1 MKNNNWQNI
10 ETVFHTA
17 LSLNGTEREKY
28 LSETCAEDNEIH
40 SEVESLLA
48 SFENGNDFLEEHA
61 FDLGMKVLEE
71 NLDVTLTGREFG
83 IYKVL
88 DKIGSGGMG
97 EVYLAE
103 DRKLNRKVAL
113 KFLANS
119 MVDDH
124 WAKHQLFNEAR
135 AVAKIEHQN
144 ICQVHGIEE
153 IDGHNFIVMQF
164 IEGST
169 LSELIRRRQIQEKQ
183 FFPIARQIADALA
196 AAHDSGIIHR
206 DIKAGN
212 MMMDR
217 NGQIKVLDFG
227 LAKIIKN
234 QAAGENGDAPSL
246 LSVTNAVVGTIAYM
260 SPEQLRA
267 ERLDYR
273 TDIFSLGTVFYEMV
287 SGCHPFLRK
296 SDAETMSAILT
307 EHPKTITGLKNGNAT
322 AFNRIIKKCLEKD
335 KAKRY
340 QSANELILD
349 IQSLSEKDHSKIKR
363 NLISKMLVAALFAV
377 IFFTIGAFVYQRAVT
392 PRSLAILP
400 FVNQSDDSRNDF
412 MKGMAETLISKL
424 SNSSQINVKPFTMVA
439 NYKTN
444 DVDPVQ
450 VGQTLN
456 VDAVLTGRILEQN
469 NQTVLETKL
478 INIADGNQLWTE
490 NSVLNGSDA
499 LVVENNISEKIISR
513 LQSSL
518 TLNGQKSRNLPQ
530 HVENPEAYKYY
541 LQGMDFWKKRDK
553 ENNIEKAI
561 DAFNQAV
568 AIDPDYARAYAGL
581 ANTYVLRANVNY
593 NSMRSKEARTM
604 AKVSAQ
610 DAIRSDDNL
619 AESHA
624 ALGVT
629 LHKYDWNWATAEQ
642 EYQRAILLNPEYAQ
656 TYYWYSDLL
665 AINKRFDEAI
675 AYSQKARELDPF
687 SAYSDLN
694 VARIYYYSRQYD
706 KAVEPLNNALDKD
719 PNFTAAKAILGFVYL
734 QQNKYD
740 EATKLFEEVYAS
752 DSKSYAAAL
761 GFAYGKSGRR
771 ADALRVLSELE
782 KESENSYVPAQEKAI
797 IQISLG
803 NKDAA
808 FALLEKGFQDRFA
821 VLPAINVEPLFDD
834 LRGDPRFQNLLARM
848 NLNNSF

>member
-1 MKNNNWQNI
+1 MKNNDWQNI

-17 LSLNGTEREKY
+17 LSLNGTERDKY
-28 LSETCAEDNEIH
+28 LSDICAEDDQIH
-40 SEVESLLA
+40 SEVESLIA

-61 FDLGMKVLEE
+61 FDLGMKILEV
-71 NLDVTLTGREFG
+71 NLDVSLTGREFG
-83 IYKVL
+83 VYKVL

-97 EVYLAE
+97 EVYAAH
-103 DRKLNRKVAL
+103 DQKLDRKVAL

-124 WAKHQLFNEAR
+124 WAKHQLAREAR
-135 AVAKIEHQN
+135 AIAGITHQN
-144 ICQVHGIEE
+144 ICQVYGIEE

-164 IEGST
+164 VEGST
-169 LSELIRRRQIQEKQ
+169 LSELLRTQQIEEHQ
-183 FFPIARQIADALA
+183 FFPIARQIVGALA
-196 AAHDSGIIHR
+196 AAHGRAIIHR

-212 MMMDR
+212 IMMAP
-217 NGQIKVLDFG
+217 NGEIKVLDFG
-227 LAKIIKN
+227 LAKVIKN
-234 QAAGENGDAPSL
+234 HTTDEIGDAPSL
-246 LSVTNAVVGTIAYM
+246 LSATNAVVGTIAYM

-267 ERLDYR
+267 EKLDFR
-273 TDIFSLGTVFYEMV
+273 TDIFSLGAVFYELV
-287 SGCHPFLRK
+287 SGVHPFLRN

-307 EHPKTITGLKNGNAT
+307 EQPKQITGLKNGKGAAYNK
-322 AFNRIIKKCLEKD
+322 IIKKCLEKD
-335 KAKRY
+335 KTKRY
-340 QSANELILD
+340 QSASELSLE
-349 IQSLSEKDHSKIKR
+349 IQSLSEKDHSKTR
-363 NLISKMLVAALFAV
+363 RSYVSMMMVAAMFAV

-400 FVNQSDDSRNDF
+400 FINQSENSKNDF

-444 DVDPVQ
+444 DIDPVQ

-469 NQTVLETKL
+469 NQTVLETQL
-478 INIADGNQLWTE
+478 INIADGNQLWSE
-490 NSVLNGSDA
+490 NSVLTESDV
-499 LVVENNISEKIISR
+499 LVIQNNISEKIISR
-513 LQSSL
+513 LQSTL
-518 TLNGQKSRNLPQ
+518 TVNAQKSRNLPQ

-553 ENNIEKAI
+553 ENIEKAI

-629 LHKYDWNWATAEQ
+629 LHKYDWNWTTAEQ
-642 EYQRAILLNPEYAQ
+642 EYQKAILLNPEYAQ
-656 TYYWYSDLL
+656 SYYWYSDLL
-665 AINKRFDEAI
+665 AINKRFDKAI
-675 AYSQKARELDPF
+675 AYGQKARELDPF
-687 SAYSDLN
+687 STYSDLN
-694 VARIYYYSRQYD
+694 VGRVYYYSRQYD
-706 KAVEPLNNALDKD
+706 KAVEPLNNALNKD

-734 QQNKYD
+734 QQNKYA
-740 EATKLFEEVYAS
+740 EATKLFEEVYAL

-761 GFAYGKSGRR
+761 GFAYGKSGRK
-771 ADALRVLSELE
+771 ADALRILNELE
-782 KESENSYVPAQEKAI
+782 KESENSYIPAQEKAI

-803 NKDAA
+803 DKDAA
-808 FALLEKGFQDRFA
+808 FALLEKGYQDRFA

-834 LRGDPRFQNLLARM
+834 LRDDARFQNLLARM

>member
-1 MKNNNWQNI
+1 MKNNDWQNI

-28 LSETCAEDNEIH
+28 LSETCAEYDEIQN
-40 SEVESLLA
+40 EVESLLA
-48 SFENGNDFLEEHA
+48 SFEKGNDFLEEHA
-61 FDLGMKVLEE
+61 FDLGMKILEE
-71 NLDVTLTGREFG
+71 NLDVSLTGREFG
-83 IYKVL
+83 VYKVL

-103 DRKLNRKVAL
+103 DTKLNRKVAL

-124 WAKHQLFNEAR
+124 WAKHQLIKEAR
-135 AVAKIEHQN
+135 AVAGIEHHN
-144 ICQVHGIEE
+144 ICQVYGFEE

-169 LSELIRRRQIQEKQ
+169 LSELIRQRKIQESQ
-183 FFPIARQIADALA
+183 FFPIARQIAGALA
-196 AAHDSGIIHR
+196 AAHDRGIIHR

-212 MMMDR
+212 IMMDP
-217 NGQIKVLDFG
+217 NGEIKVLDFG

-234 QAAGENGDAPSL
+234 QSADENGDAPSL

-267 ERLDYR
+267 EKLDFR
-273 TDIFSLGTVFYEMV
+273 TDIFSLGAVFYELV
-287 SGCHPFLRK
+287 SGSHPFLRN
-296 SDAETMSAILT
+296 SDPETMSAILT
-307 EHPKTITGLKNGNAT
+307 EQPKPITGLKNGNASV
-322 AFNRIIKKCLEKD
+322 FNRIVRKCLEKD
-335 KAKRY
+335 KSKRF
-340 QSANELILD
+340 QSANELILE
-349 IQSLSEKDHSKIKR
+349 IQTLSEKDHSKIKR
-363 NLISKMLVAALFAV
+363 NFISTILVAALFAI
-377 IFFTIGAFVYQRAVT
+377 IFFTVGAFVYQRAVT

-400 FVNQSDDSRNDF
+400 FVNQSENSKNDF

-450 VGQTLN
+450 VGQSLN
-456 VDAVLTGRILEQN
+456 VDAVLTGRIVEQN
-469 NQTVLETKL
+469 NQTFLETKL
-478 INIADGNQLWTE
+478 INIADGSQLWSD
-490 NSVLNGSDA
+490 NSVLNDSDA
-499 LVVENNISEKIISR
+499 LIIQNNISEKIISR

-518 TLNGQKSRNLPQ
+518 TVNGQKLKKQTQ

-553 ENNIEKAI
+553 ENIEKAI

-629 LHKYDWNWATAEQ
+629 LHKYDWNWTTAEQ
-642 EYQRAILLNPEYAQ
+642 EYQKAIQLNPEYAQ
-656 TYYWYSDLL
+656 SYYWYSDLL
-665 AINKRFDEAI
+665 AINKRFDEAV
-675 AYSQKARELDPF
+675 AHGLKARELDPF
-687 SAYSDLN
+687 SAYPDLN
-694 VARIYYYSRQYD
+694 VARIYYYARQYD
-706 KAVEPLNNALDKD
+706 QAVEHLNIALNKD
-719 PNFTAAKAILGFVYL
+719 PNFTAAKGILGLTYL
-734 QQNKYD
+734 QQNKFD
-740 EATKLFEEVYAS
+740 EATKLFEEAYAA
-752 DSKSYAAAL
+752 DSKSYAAVL
-761 GFAYGKSGRR
+761 GYAYGKSGRK
-771 ADALRVLSELE
+771 ADALRILSELE
-782 KESENSYVPAQEKAI
+782 KESENSYIPAQEKAI

-803 NKDAA
+803 DKDAA

-834 LRGDPRFQNLLARM
+834 LRGDARFRNLLARM

>member
-1 MKNNNWQNI
+1 MKNNDWQDI

-28 LSETCAEDNEIH
+28 LSETCAEDDEIH

-48 SFENGNDFLEEHA
+48 SFENGNNFLEDHA
-61 FDLGMKVLEE
+61 FDLGMKVLED

-88 DKIGSGGMG
+88 EKIGSGGMG

-119 MVDDH
+119 LIDDH

-183 FFPIARQIADALA
+183 FLPIARQIAGALA

-212 MMMDR
+212 IMMVPS
-217 NGQIKVLDFG
+217 GEIKVLDFG

-234 QAAGENGDAPSL
+234 QATGENGDAPSL

-267 ERLDYR
+267 EKLDFR
-273 TDIFSLGTVFYEMV
+273 TDIFSLGSVFYELV
-287 SGCHPFLRK
+287 SGTHPFLRN

-307 EHPKTITGLKNGNAT
+307 EQPKTITGLKHGNVS

-335 KAKRY
+335 KNKRY
-340 QSANELILD
+340 QSVNELILE

-363 NLISKMLVAALFAV
+363 SYVSRMLAAALFAI
-377 IFFTIGAFVYQRAVT
+377 IFFTIGAFVYQRAVA

-400 FVNQSDDSRNDF
+400 FVNQSDNSKNDF

-439 NYKTN
+439 DYQTN

-450 VGQTLN
+450 VGQKLG
-456 VDAVLTGRILEQN
+456 VDAVLTGRIIEQN

-478 INIADGNQLWTE
+478 INIADGSQLWSE
-490 NSVLNGSDA
+490 NSVLTESDA
-499 LVVENNISEKIISR
+499 LVVQNNISDKIISR

-518 TLNGQKSRNLPQ
+518 TVNEQKSKNLQQ
-530 HVENPEAYKYY
+530 HIENPEAYKYY

-553 ENNIEKAI
+553 ENIEKAI

-629 LHKYDWNWATAEQ
+629 LHKYDWNWTTAEQ
-642 EYQRAILLNPEYAQ
+642 EYQKAILLNPEYAQ
-656 TYYWYSDLL
+656 SYYWYSDLL
-665 AINKRFDEAI
+665 AVNKRFDEAI
-675 AYSQKARELDPF
+675 AYSLKARELDPF

-694 VARIYYYSRQYD
+694 VARVYYYSRQYD
-706 KAVEPLNNALDKD
+706 KALEPLSDALGKD

-740 EATKLFEEVYAS
+740 EATILFEEVYAS

-761 GFAYGKSGRR
+761 GFTYGKSGRR
-771 ADALRVLSELE
+771 ADALRILNELE
-782 KESENSYVPAQEKAI
+782 KESENSYIPAQEKAI

-803 NKDAA
+803 DKDAA

-834 LRGDPRFQNLLARM
+834 LRGDARFQNLLVRM